1 MTSSFGKLAAG
12 FKNLLGSNKN
22 AAPASDNKKAV
33 EVVSEE
39 TLKAHALPFTIPL
52 EHSVGTKVNDTP
64 SVTICEDFLT
74 QAEVF
79 QIIKAAGDKMQRA
92 RVSSGKEGIES
103 AGRTGSN
110 CWVAHD
116 HNKVTHALAKRI
128 SKLVGISLQNAESFQ
143 VIHYG
148 ISQEYSSHFDAWEFN
163 TERGER
169 CMARGGQR
177 LVTCLIY
184 LNDVPAGGGTGFPE
198 LDLEVQAKKGRM
210 VIFHNCYPGTNYRHP
225 HSLHGG
231 LPVEEGE
238 KWAVNLWFR
247 EADYW
252 AGTKK
257 TDAPARKKYGKV
269 M

>member
-1 MTSSFGKLAAG
+1 MASSIGKLAAG
-12 FKNLLGSNKN
+12 IKNLFGGEKGDNPVDGS
-22 AAPASDNKKAV
+22 KKAV
-33 EVVSEE
+33 EEVSVE
-39 TLKAHALPFTIPL
+39 TLKAHALPFTIPQ
-52 EHSVGTKVNDTP
+52 EYDMGSKVNETP
-64 SVTICEDFLT
+64 SVTICEEYLT

-92 RVSSGKEGIES
+92 RVSSGKEGVES

-116 HNKVTHALAKRI
+116 HNKVIHALAKRI

-148 ISQEYSSHFDAWEFN
+148 ETQEYSAHFDAWEFN
-163 TERGER
+163 TDRGDR

-247 EADYW
+247 EGDYW

-257 TDAPARKKYGKV
+257 AAAPARKKYGKV